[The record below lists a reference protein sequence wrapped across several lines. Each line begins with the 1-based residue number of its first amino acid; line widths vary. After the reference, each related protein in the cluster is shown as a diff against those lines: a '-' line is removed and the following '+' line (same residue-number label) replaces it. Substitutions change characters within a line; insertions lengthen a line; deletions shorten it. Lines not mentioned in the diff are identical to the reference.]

1 MIKVYIYIY
10 IYIIKG
16 IFIIP
21 TEDIHK
27 KQHLVLKRADTT
39 KASANF
45 EKIFLNINSR
55 YILGKLTIFH
65 EIWMSC

>member
-10 IYIIKG
+10 IIKG
-16 IFIIP
+16 P

-39 KASANF
+39 TASANF

-65 EIWMSC
+65 EIWMSR